1 MKSLIKL
8 FQNQKCFFLFALLCS
23 IGSITINLLWNKELS
38 TMINLLQIGHTG
50 WNAKI
55 PLCFFL
61 LCTAALFQGGITL
74 FSSYAGESAVHI
86 LRLQVADTILRR
98 SYDKNTSD
106 NSDELLSLQI
116 NELEE
121 VNQYVSDS
129 LFPLIT
135 DIISFFFTLVYLL
148 YQNFTLTLLCNIPVL
163 FLFVYTSASGKI
175 IYRYTQKE
183 QETLQRMNSISQTAL
198 SLFPILRIYQAEGL
212 LQNKY
217 EESILT
223 WKKAVV
229 TQESVKAKLMSLS
242 GMLSTL
248 PLLLLLLIG
257 GTMVI
262 NGTFS
267 IGMLYIF
274 INLSGNVSGVMVNMP
289 GHIAGYH
296 RFCGCLNRVWQFLEK
311 NGGRNL

>member
-23 IGSITINLLWNKELS
+23 IGSITINLFWNKELA
-38 TMINLLQIGHTG
+38 TMINLLQIGHSG
-50 WNAKI
+50 WKAKI
-55 PLCFFL
+55 PLCIFL

-98 SYDKNTSD
+98 SYDKNISD
-106 NSDELLSLQI
+106 NSGELLSLQI

-148 YQNFTLTLLCNIPVL
+148 YQNFTLTVLCNIPVL
-163 FLFVYTSASGKI
+163 FLFVYTSVSGKI

-183 QETLQRMNSISQTAL
+183 QETLQSMNGISQTVL
-198 SLFPILRIYQAEGL
+198 SLFPVLRIYQVEGL

-217 EESILT
+217 EENILT

-242 GMLSTL
+242 GMISTL
-248 PLLLLLLIG
+248 PLLLLLFLG

-262 NGTFS
+262 KGTFS

-274 INLSGNVSGVMVNMP
+274 INLSGNVSGVMANMP
-289 GHIAGYH
+289 GHIAGYR
-296 RFCGCLNRVWQFLEK
+296 RFSGCLNRVWQFLKK
-311 NGGRNL
+311 NGGSNP